1 MYYTYV
7 FISFP
12 IFFIGSAIVLFP
24 DDVFL
29 FYLKTL
35 SKGERCWKKYI
46 QPLFSSNN
54 NNNNPE
60 QEPEQKQAPLI
71 KYSKHGIVVTLPSIK
86 IRQYLQPIQNTN
98 ICSILCTI
106 DNDANDMIEIE
117 LVCSEG
123 HSCATNGL
131 CLNRS
136 FIQHYIHHH
145 HPNIEFN
152 ETTGYHIQIY
162 DTEGKCHDVPPNRMV
177 QLTEKKF
184 NIICE

>member
-1 MYYTYV
+1 MYTYV

-29 FYLKTL
+29 LYLKTL

-46 QPLFSSNN
+46 QPLFSA
-54 NNNNPE
+54 NNNPE
-60 QEPEQKQAPLI
+60 QEQKKAPLI
-71 KYSKHGIVVTLPSIK
+71 KHSQHGIVVTLPSIN

-152 ETTGYHIQIY
+152 EKTGYHIQIY
-162 DTEGKCHDVPPNRMV
+162 DTEGKQHDVPPNRMV